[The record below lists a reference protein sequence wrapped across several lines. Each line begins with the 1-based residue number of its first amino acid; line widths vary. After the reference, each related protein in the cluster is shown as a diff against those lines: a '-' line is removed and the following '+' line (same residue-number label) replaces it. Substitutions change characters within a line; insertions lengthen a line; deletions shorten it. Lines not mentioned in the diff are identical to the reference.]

1 MAAIGF
7 DVYGTLVDPLEMERH
22 LRALLG
28 GRAGAFAAR
37 WREKQLEYT
46 FRRAVMRQYVSFDRC
61 SAQALAY
68 VVRAF
73 AVEISEA
80 EQARL
85 LAQYQELRAFPDA
98 VPAVT
103 HLKAAGHTV
112 VAFSNGVEATVRALL
127 DRAGILPH
135 LDDVI
140 SVDDLRTFKPDPA
153 VYAYLAQRAGR
164 PSGETWL
171 VSGNPFDVIG
181 AKAAGLRAAWVRRN
195 PDAVFDP
202 WGIAS
207 DITVVN
213 LHEFAEHIPTDPG
226 IPPEH
231 VSA

>member
-28 GRAGAFAAR
+28 GQAGPFAAR

-46 FRRAVMRQYVSFDRC
+46 FRRAVMRQYVSFDLC
-61 SAQALAY
+61 TAQALAY
-68 VVRAF
+68 VVRAL
-73 AVEISEA
+73 AAEIGEA
-80 EQARL
+80 EQAHL
-85 LAQYQELRAFPDA
+85 LAQYRELPALPDA
-98 VPAVT
+98 IPAVA
-103 HLKAAGHTV
+103 HLKAAGHAV

-127 DRAGILPH
+127 DHAGILPH

-153 VYAYLAQRAGR
+153 VYAFLAQRVSR

-202 WGIAS
+202 WGIEP
-207 DITVVN
+207 DIAVAN
-213 LHEFAEHIPTDPG
+213 LHEFAEHL
-226 IPPEH
+226 
-231 VSA
+231 SA